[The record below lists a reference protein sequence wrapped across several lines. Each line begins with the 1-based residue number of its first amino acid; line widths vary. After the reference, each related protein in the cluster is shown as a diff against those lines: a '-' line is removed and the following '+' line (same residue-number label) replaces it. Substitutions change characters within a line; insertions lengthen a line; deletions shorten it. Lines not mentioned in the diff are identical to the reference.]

1 MPCPEIVKDYNSA
14 MGVVDLTDMLIAL
27 YSPKKTPSMV
37 FKSINSLCRY
47 MQSKFMAVTS
57 SICKSAF
64 HSQEKSNGSITFSS
78 KIADALL
85 YERKSVDRPG
95 GCY

>member
-1 MPCPEIVKDYNSA
+1 MTVI
-14 MGVVDLTDMLIAL
+14 
-27 YSPKKTPSMV
+27 
-37 FKSINSLCRY
+37 
-47 MQSKFMAVTS
+47 S
-57 SICKSAF
+57 SIYKSAF
-64 HSQEKSNGSITFSS
+64 HSQEKSNGSIKCSS

>member
-1 MPCPEIVKDYNSA
+1 MVPCPEIVKDYNSA
-14 MGVVDLTDMLIAL
+14 MRVVDLTDMLIAL
-27 YSPKKTPSMV
+27 YSPIKTHRWYLKV
-37 FKSINSLCRY
+37 LIHC
-47 MQSKFMAVTS
+47 KFMAVIS

-64 HSQEKSNGSITFSS
+64 HSQEKSNGSIKFSS

-85 YERKSVDRPG
+85 YEGKSFDRPG

>member
-1 MPCPEIVKDYNSA
+1 
-14 MGVVDLTDMLIAL
+14 
-27 YSPKKTPSMV
+27 
-37 FKSINSLCRY
+37 
-47 MQSKFMAVTS
+47 MAVIS

-64 HSQEKSNGSITFSS
+64 HSQGKSNGSIKLTII
-78 KIADALL
+78 IADALL

>member
-1 MPCPEIVKDYNSA
+1 
-14 MGVVDLTDMLIAL
+14 
-27 YSPKKTPSMV
+27 
-37 FKSINSLCRY
+37 
-47 MQSKFMAVTS
+47 MAVLS

-64 HSQEKSNGSITFSS
+64 HSQEKSNGSIKFSC